1 MKRFLAVL
9 LVAVMLMSIL
19 PATSMAASYATVVGG
34 WLRLRSA
41 PNFNATTITS
51 YYTGTQVQIISS
63 SGGWYK
69 VQTPDG
75 RIGYMYGDYLR
86 VGGSIPSEG
95 TAYVTSYNGYGV
107 RLRTGPGT
115 GYRIIRTYA
124 VGTPVTV
131 LERGTYWS
139 RISIGGT
146 VGYMMS
152 QFLHF
157 GSDYPDDGNVLCYA
171 TIWSSNGYGV
181 RLRTGPSKSY
191 SKIGVYSVG
200 TKVAVLQKGA
210 VWDRIRVGS
219 RVGWMMNEFLI
230 YHENNEVTS
239 VTLNNYM
246 PVVGSVLSMQAV
258 APSTAT
264 VSYEW
269 LVGGVLKSTN
279 TTYTVDANDV
289 GKTIQLRVTGT
300 GSYKGTVT
308 SAATNA
314 VVSNTVLTGV
324 TLNTIAPVVGDV
336 MTATLNPA
344 GASVIYAWKVGGYQV
359 SNAATYTVTANDVG
373 KQIELIVTG
382 TGVYSGTKSSGLTAA
397 VSASRAIADVVI
409 RNDSN
414 PTVGA
419 APSVGDKLTAVP
431 SPAQATVTYQWNR
444 DGAAISGA
452 TAASYTVAAEDQ
464 GHKLSVT
471 VTGTGSYTGTDTSS
485 EMATVVV
492 KAPVLGL
499 IVPTF
504 AEVVAGYEQPA
515 AAALTITNTGSA
527 GATITGVA
535 SSDPDRF
542 IISTNGSSQIAAGA
556 TDTSWT
562 IQPAAG
568 LAAGTYGATVTVTYD
583 GGKTVSSTVSFVVKE
598 SAPAP
603 VSELVIGNLVFDPM
617 QEGYQPVPEKAFT
630 VTNTGAADVN
640 VTSATLS
647 GKNPT
652 SFTLGGGATTI
663 KAGATDSTT
672 YTVIPVLRQQAGTYS
687 ATLVLTYDNG
697 KTAQAD
703 VTFTVSA
710 TAGTP
715 SLTVGNVDFGSV
727 AEGSTPGAAAIS
739 IENTGD
745 VTATIT
751 DVSVDSQNFTVNT
764 TGSTNIAADA
774 TDTTWTVQPVAGLPA
789 GTYTGQITVT
799 YNGAAP
805 ATAQVTLT
813 VSGGS
818 APAEATLSVDGAT
831 VTQTVG
837 ELENI
842 PITIRNTS
850 AFDAAIR
857 QVAINDTNNYFTVN
871 GDGSS
876 KIPANQSDAS
886 SWYVT
891 PKANLV
897 EGTYSTKVTVTYN
910 SGAGTSDHTAEATI
924 TLNVSGSAPAPQA
937 LSVTLSFEEG
947 SENMTVGQRI
957 KLTANATGGDGSYQ
971 YSWDGGGT
979 YVDASTWSYE
989 LVDGDAAKSPL
1000 SLWVIV
1006 QDGSGAT
1013 ATSNSIT
1020 ISVTNPS
1027 ASTLDLLPSDNNMDT
1042 LQEEPAVSQTQTYTE
1057 PVQETYTE
1065 PVQETY
1071 TEPAPEPAAEPESQ
1085 APAAVVLTIQSKSS
1099 VTKGKTLQLTALMND
1114 QAIVYDSN
1122 NDEAYPILWTLSG
1135 AKSKGTSI
1143 SASGLLTVAADETAT
1158 SLTVTAT
1165 LKSDQNNFS
1174 TVNLKV
1180 KEAQTT
1186 ETANTTTETVVNDD
1200 GTNDAGMELL
1210 DTLLNP

>member
-9 LVAVMLMSIL
+9 LVAVMLLSVL
-19 PATSMAASYATVVGG
+19 PAASMAASYATVVGG

-41 PNFNATTITS
+41 PNFSASTITS
-51 YYTGTQVQIISS
+51 YYTGTQVQILGS

-75 RIGYMYGDYLR
+75 RTGYMYGDYLR
-86 VGGSIPSEG
+86 LGGSIPSEG

-131 LERGTYWS
+131 LERGTHWS

-258 APSTAT
+258 APNGAT

-269 LVGGVLKSTN
+269 LVGGVLKSTSS
-279 TTYTVDANDV
+279 TYTVDSNDV

-324 TLNTIAPVVGDV
+324 TLNTTAPVVGDV
-336 MTATLNPA
+336 MTATINPA
-344 GASVIYAWKVGGYQV
+344 GANVIYAWKVGGYQV

-382 TGVYSGTKSSGLTAA
+382 TGVYSGTQSSGLTAA
-397 VSASRAIADVVI
+397 VTASRAVVDVVI

-414 PTVGA
+414 TIVGA

-431 SPAQATVTYQWNR
+431 SPAQATVTYQWYR

-452 TAASYTVAAEDQ
+452 TSASYTVATEDE
-464 GHKLSVT
+464 GHKLSVA
-471 VTGTGSYTGTDTSS
+471 VAGTGSYTGTDTSS
-485 EMATVVV
+485 QTAAVVV

-504 AEVVAGYEQPA
+504 DEVVAGYQQPA
-515 AAALTITNTGSA
+515 AKAMIIANTGSSTA
-527 GATITGVA
+527 NIA
-535 SSDPDRF
+535 SVTSSTPDLF
-542 IISTNGSSQIAAGA
+542 IVNTNGSSQIAAGA

-562 IQPAAG
+562 IQPAAN
-568 LAAGTYGATVTVTYD
+568 LAAGIYGATVTVTYD

-603 VSELVIGNLVFDPM
+603 VSELVIGNVAFDAV
-617 QEGYQPVPEKAFT
+617 QEDYQQAPQKSFT
-630 VTNTGAADVN
+630 VTNTGSVDVS

-652 SFTLGGGATTI
+652 SFTLGGSAATI
-663 KAGATDSTT
+663 KAGATDSST
-672 YTVIPVLRQQAGTYS
+672 YTVIPVLGLSEGIYS

-715 SLTVGNVDFGSV
+715 SLTVGGVDFGSV

-739 IENTGD
+739 IENTGN

-751 DVSVDSQNFTVNT
+751 DVSVDSQYFTVNT
-764 TGSTNIAADA
+764 TGSTNIAASA
-774 TDTTWTVQPVAGLPA
+774 TDTTWTVQPVSGLSA
-789 GTYTGQITVT
+789 GTYTGLITVT
-799 YNGAAP
+799 YNDAAT

-831 VTQTVG
+831 ETQTVG
-837 ELENI
+837 ELEKI
-842 PITIRNTS
+842 PITIQNTT
-850 AFDAAIR
+850 AFDAVIK
-857 QVAINDTNNYFTVN
+857 QVAISDTTNFAIN
-871 GDGSS
+871 GDGFSQ
-876 KIPANQSDAS
+876 IPANGSDTS

-891 PKANLV
+891 PRSDLAK
-897 EGTYSTKVTVTYN
+897 GDYSTTVTVTYN
-910 SGAGTSDHTAEATI
+910 SGDGTSDRTAVATI
-924 TLNVSGSAPAPQA
+924 TLKVSDSAPAPAPQD
-937 LSVTLSFEEG
+937 LSVTLSIEEG
-947 SENMTVGQRI
+947 SENMTFDQTITLV
-957 KLTANATGGDGSYQ
+957 AYATGGDGNYW
-971 YSWDGGGT
+971 YDWNNGNG
-979 YVDASTWSYE
+979 YVSDSTLSFRLSDFDVEVARPSE
-989 LVDGDAAKSPL
+989 LSF
-1000 SLWVIV
+1000 SVIV
-1006 QDGSGAT
+1006 KDSSGHI
-1013 ATSNSIT
+1013 ATSNT
-1020 ISVTNPS
+1020 IHVTVSNS
-1027 ASTLDLLPSDNNMDT
+1027 AASAADLQLIDNATDMAQSD
-1042 LQEEPAVSQTQTYTE
+1042 AVVAEQS
-1057 PVQETYTE
+1057 
-1065 PVQETY
+1065 Y
-1071 TEPAPEPAAEPESQ
+1071 TEPAQE
-1085 APAAVVLTIQSKSS
+1085 APVATVLTIQTAKSS

-1114 QAIVYDSN
+1114 QAVVYEQD
-1122 NDEAYPILWTLSG
+1122 DTYPIQWTVSG
-1135 AKSKGTSI
+1135 ATSKGTTI
-1143 SASGLLTVAADETAT
+1143 STSGILTVAADETA
-1158 SLTVTAT
+1158 SSITVTAA
-1165 LKSDQNNFS
+1165 LKSDLNNTCF
-1174 TVNLKV
+1174 VNLQI
-1180 KEAQTT
+1180 KEAESAQTID
-1186 ETANTTTETVVNDD
+1186 AAVETVINDD

-1210 DTLLNP
+1210 DSVLNP

>member
-431 SPAQATVTYQWNR
+431 SPAQATVTYQWKR

-485 EMATVVV
+485 QTATVVV
-492 KAPVLGL
+492 KAPLLG
-499 IVPTF
+499 IVVPTF
-504 AEVVAGYEQPA
+504 DEVVVGYEQPA
-515 AAALTITNTGSA
+515 AAALSITNTGSA
-527 GATITGVA
+527 GATITGVT
-535 SSDPDRF
+535 SSDPARF
-542 IISTNGSSQIAAGA
+542 IVNTNGSSQIAAGA

-603 VSELVIGNLVFDPM
+603 ASELVIGNLVFDAV
-617 QEGYQPVPEKAFT
+617 QEDYQAVPEKAFT

-672 YTVIPVLRQQAGTYS
+672 YTVIPVLGQQAGTYS

-715 SLTVGNVDFGSV
+715 SLTVGKVDFGSV
-727 AEGSTPGAAAIS
+727 SEGSMPGAAAIS

-751 DVSVDSQNFTVNT
+751 DVSVDSKNFTVNT

-774 TDTTWTVQPVAGLPA
+774 TDTTWTVQPVSGLSA
-789 GTYTGQITVT
+789 GTYTGQIIVT

-813 VSGGS
+813 VSEGS

-837 ELENI
+837 DLKNI
-842 PITIRNTS
+842 PITIQNTS

-857 QVAINDTNNYFTVN
+857 QVAINDTNNNFTVN
-871 GDGSS
+871 GNGSS
-876 KIPANQSDAS
+876 KISAHQSDAS
-886 SWYVT
+886 WYLT
-891 PKANLV
+891 PNPGLA
-897 EGTYSTKVTVTYN
+897 EGPYSTKVTVTYN
-910 SGAGTSDHTAEATI
+910 SGEGTSDHTAEATI
-924 TLNVSGSAPAPQA
+924 TLNVSGSTPVVPDPQA
-937 LSVTLSFEEG
+937 LSVTLSG
-947 SENMTVGQRI
+947 GAPSMRVGETI
-957 KLTANATGGDGSYQ
+957 SLTANATGGDGNYQ

-979 YVDASTWSYE
+979 YSDASTWSYE
-989 LVDGDAAKSPL
+989 LVADDEAKSPL
-1000 SLWVIV
+1000 GLWVIV
-1006 QDGSGAT
+1006 KDGSGAT

-1065 PVQETY
+1065 PAQE
-1071 TEPAPEPAAEPESQ
+1071 PVAEPEPQ
-1085 APAAVVLTIQSKSS
+1085 APAAAVLTIQSKSS

-1143 SASGLLTVAADETAT
+1143 SASGLLTVAVDETAT
-1158 SLTVTAT
+1158 SLTLTAT
-1165 LKSDQNNFS
+1165 LKSDANNFS

>member
-9 LVAVMLMSIL
+9 LVAVMLLSVL

-41 PNFNATTITS
+41 PNFSASTITS
-51 YYTGTQVQIISS
+51 YYTGTQVQILSS

-75 RIGYMYGDYLR
+75 RTGYMYGDYLR

-258 APSTAT
+258 SPSTAT

-314 VVSNTVLTGV
+314 VISNTVLTGV

-382 TGVYSGTKSSGLTAA
+382 TGVYSGTQSSGLTAA
-397 VSASRAIADVVI
+397 VSASRAVADVTI

-414 PTVGA
+414 PTAGA

-452 TAASYTVAAEDQ
+452 TAVSYTVAAEDA
-464 GHKLSVT
+464 GCKLSVT

-485 EMATVVV
+485 ETATVVV
-492 KAPVLGL
+492 KAPELGL
-499 IVPTF
+499 TTPVF
-504 AEVVAGYEQPA
+504 AAVEVGYERPDAQP
-515 AAALTITNTGSA
+515 LTIANSGTA
-527 GATITGVA
+527 AATITSVA
-535 SSDPDRF
+535 CDNNNSF
-542 IISTNGSSQIAAGA
+542 TITEGNKQIAAST

-562 IQPAAG
+562 IRPAAG
-568 LAAGTYGATVTVTYD
+568 LGADTYNATVTVTYD
-583 GGKTVSSTVSFVVKE
+583 GGKTDTASVSFTVN
-598 SAPAP
+598 APAP
-603 VSELVIGNLVFDPM
+603 TPGTELKIDNVTFDAVK
-617 QEGYQPVPEKAFT
+617 EGYVEVAAKDLT
-630 VTNTGAADVN
+630 VTNNSDAEVQ
-640 VTSATLS
+640 VKSAMLTLD
-647 GKNPT
+647 GNPEAF
-652 SFTLGGGATTI
+652 SLGGITTAIGAHKTY
-663 KAGATDSTT
+663 T
-672 YTVIPVLRQQAGTYS
+672 YTVKPDLDLSAGTYT
-687 ATLVLTYDNG
+687 ATFQVTYDDG
-697 KTAQAD
+697 KTATAT
-703 VTFTVSA
+703 VTFTVEAADQTGQSEGSN
-710 TAGTP
+710 TDSTP
-715 SLTVGNVDFGSV
+715 SDVVDGTGTANDTTSQTDTTQQTD
-727 AEGSTPGAAAIS
+727 ADTTQQTGADTTQQTGADTTQTGADATQQTGADTTQQTGADATQQTGADATQQTGADTTQQTGADTTQQTGAD
-739 IENTGD
+739 TGD
-745 VTATIT
+745 V
-751 DVSVDSQNFTVNT
+751 
-764 TGSTNIAADA
+764 
-774 TDTTWTVQPVAGLPA
+774 
-789 GTYTGQITVT
+789 
-799 YNGAAP
+799 
-805 ATAQVTLT
+805 
-813 VSGGS
+813 
-818 APAEATLSVDGAT
+818 VDGAS
-831 VTQTVG
+831 
-837 ELENI
+837 
-842 PITIRNTS
+842 TS
-850 AFDAAIR
+850 
-857 QVAINDTNNYFTVN
+857 N
-871 GDGSS
+871 
-876 KIPANQSDAS
+876 DAS
-886 SWYVT
+886 SQMD
-891 PKANLV
+891 LSQQ
-897 EGTYSTKVTVTYN
+897 TYS
-910 SGAGTSDHTAEATI
+910 E
-924 TLNVSGSAPAPQA
+924 
-937 LSVTLSFEEG
+937 
-947 SENMTVGQRI
+947 
-957 KLTANATGGDGSYQ
+957 
-971 YSWDGGGT
+971 
-979 YVDASTWSYE
+979 STQQS
-989 LVDGDAAKSPL
+989 
-1000 SLWVIV
+1000 
-1006 QDGSGAT
+1006 
-1013 ATSNSIT
+1013 
-1020 ISVTNPS
+1020 
-1027 ASTLDLLPSDNNMDT
+1027 
-1042 LQEEPAVSQTQTYTE
+1042 
-1057 PVQETYTE
+1057 
-1065 PVQETY
+1065 
-1071 TEPAPEPAAEPESQ
+1071 AAEPEPQ
-1085 APAAVVLTIQSKSS
+1085 APAQVVLAIQQTKSS

-1114 QAIVYDSN
+1114 QAIAYDSN

-1135 AKSKGTSI
+1135 AQSKGTSI

-1158 SLTVTAT
+1158 TLTVTAT
-1165 LKSDQNNFS
+1165 LKSDPANTCPVTLQ
-1174 TVNLKV
+1174 V
-1180 KEAQTT
+1180 KEAKTT
-1186 ETANTTTETVVNDD
+1186 ETTETTDTADTTVDTVINED
-1200 GTNDAGMELL
+1200 GTNDIGMASFDALF
-1210 DTLLNP
+1210 NP

>member
-9 LVAVMLMSIL
+9 LVAVMLLSVL

-41 PNFNATTITS
+41 PNFSASTITS
-51 YYTGTQVQIISS
+51 YYTGTQVQILGS

-75 RIGYMYGDYLR
+75 RTGYMYGDYLR
-86 VGGSIPSEG
+86 LGGSIPSEG

-157 GSDYPDDGNVLCYA
+157 GSDYPDDSNVLCYA

-246 PVVGSVLSMQAV
+246 PVVGSVLTMQAV
-258 APSTAT
+258 APNGAT

-279 TTYTVDANDV
+279 STYTVDSNDV

-324 TLNTIAPVVGDV
+324 TLNTTAPVVGDV
-336 MTATLNPA
+336 MSATITPA
-344 GASVIYAWKVGGYQV
+344 GANVIYAWKVGGYQV

-382 TGVYSGTKSSGLTAA
+382 TGVYSGTQSSGLTAA
-397 VSASRAIADVVI
+397 VSASRAVADVTI

-419 APSVGDKLTAVP
+419 APSVGDTLTAVP

-452 TAASYTVAAEDQ
+452 TAVNYTVAAEDE

-471 VTGTGSYTGTDTSS
+471 VTGTGSYTGTDTST
-485 EMATVVV
+485 ETAAVVA
-492 KAPVLGL
+492 KAPILGL

-504 AEVVAGYEQPA
+504 DEVVAGYQQPA
-515 AAALTITNTGSA
+515 AKAMIIANTGSSTA
-527 GATITGVA
+527 NIA
-535 SSDPDRF
+535 SVTSSTPDLF
-542 IISTNGSSQIAAGA
+542 IVNTNGSSQIAAGA

-583 GGKTVSSTVSFVVKE
+583 GGKTVLSTVSFVVKDA
-598 SAPAP
+598 APAP
-603 VSELVIGNLVFDPM
+603 VSELVIGNVAFDSL
-617 QEGYQPVPEKAFT
+617 QEGYSAPAEKSFT
-630 VTNTGAADVN
+630 VTNTGNAN
-640 VTSATLS
+640 VTVNSAALV
-647 GKNPT
+647 GKDPT
-652 SFTLGGGATTI
+652 AFILGGTVTTI
-663 KAGATDSTT
+663 EAGKDAAYSVLPATGLTEGT
-672 YTVIPVLRQQAGTYS
+672 YT
-687 ATLVLTYDNG
+687 ATLVVTYDGG

-703 VTFTVSA
+703 VSFTVTKNAA
-710 TAGTP
+710 TQPT
-715 SLTVGNVDFGSV
+715 LTISPVDFDSVVKGS
-727 AEGSTPGAAAIS
+727 AIEAKT
-739 IENTGD
+739 IAIQNTSD
-745 VTATIT
+745 APATIT
-751 DVSVDSQNFTVNT
+751 SVVTDRSDLFSINSNGASQVDAH
-764 TGSTNIAADA
+764 GSNN
-774 TDTTWTVQPVAGLPA
+774 TWTIQPVTGLGA
-789 GTYTGQITVT
+789 GTYTANLTVN
-799 YNGAAP
+799 YNGVSP
-805 ATAQVTLT
+805 ATAAVNLTITESGTPAAAMLT
-813 VSGGS
+813 VDKVEVEQKADSLT
-818 APAEATLSVDGAT
+818 PVVL
-831 VTQTVG
+831 
-837 ELENI
+837 
-842 PITIRNTS
+842 TIKNTG
-850 AFDAAIR
+850 DADAI
-857 QVAINDTNNYFTVN
+857 IE
-871 GDGSS
+871 S
-876 KIPANQSDAS
+876 
-886 SWYVT
+886 
-891 PKANLV
+891 
-897 EGTYSTKVTVTYN
+897 VTVTDQINFRTNYDGSTRIFVGGTDTSWQVYLLAAPQDGDYSTYVNVAYN
-910 SGAGTSDHTAEATI
+910 SGAGTESKTAQAVVTYKVTGAISTDLSEQPDAGTTGSD
-924 TLNVSGSAPAPQA
+924 V
-937 LSVTLSFEEG
+937 
-947 SENMTVGQRI
+947 
-957 KLTANATGGDGSYQ
+957 
-971 YSWDGGGT
+971 
-979 YVDASTWSYE
+979 
-989 LVDGDAAKSPL
+989 VDGTSSPAGND
-1000 SLWVIV
+1000 VV
-1006 QDGSGAT
+1006 AQ
-1013 ATSNSIT
+1013 
-1020 ISVTNPS
+1020 P
-1027 ASTLDLLPSDNNMDT
+1027 DLETVN
-1042 LQEEPAVSQTQTYTE
+1042 QETPVE
-1057 PVQETYTE
+1057 PVQETYVEPVQETPVEPVQEAPVE

-1071 TEPAPEPAAEPESQ
+1071 VEPVQETYVEPVQEAPVEPVQNAVAEPEPQ
-1085 APAAVVLTIQSKSS
+1085 APAATVLTIQTAKNS
-1099 VTKGKTLQLTALMND
+1099 VVKGKTLQLDALINE
-1114 QAIVYDSN
+1114 QATVYDKE
-1122 NDEAYPILWTLSG
+1122 NDASYPVLWTVTG
-1135 AKSKGTSI
+1135 AKAKGTTI

>member
-9 LVAVMLMSIL
+9 LVAVMLLSVL
-19 PATSMAASYATVVGG
+19 PAASMAASYATVVGG

-41 PNFNATTITS
+41 PNFSASTITS
-51 YYTGTQVQIISS
+51 YYTGTQVQILGS

-75 RIGYMYGDYLR
+75 RTGYMYGDYLR
-86 VGGSIPSEG
+86 LGGSIPSEG

-139 RISIGGT
+139 HISIGGT

-157 GSDYPDDGNVLCYA
+157 GSDYPDDSNVLCYA

-258 APSTAT
+258 APNGAT

-279 TTYTVDANDV
+279 STYTVDSNDV

-324 TLNTIAPVVGDV
+324 TLNTTAPVVGDV
-336 MTATLNPA
+336 MSATITPA
-344 GASVIYAWKVGGYQV
+344 GANVIYAWKVGGYQV

-382 TGVYSGTKSSGLTAA
+382 TGVYSGTQSSGLTAA
-397 VSASRAIADVVI
+397 VSASRAVADVTI

-419 APSVGDKLTAVP
+419 APSVGDTLTAVP

-452 TAASYTVAAEDQ
+452 TAVNYTVAAEDE

-485 EMATVVV
+485 ETAVVVV
-492 KAPVLGL
+492 KAPELRLTTPV
-499 IVPTF
+499 F
-504 AEVVAGYEQPA
+504 AAVEVGYERPDAQP
-515 AAALTITNTGSA
+515 LTIANSGTA
-527 GATITGVA
+527 AATITSVA
-535 SSDPDRF
+535 CDDNNNF
-542 IISTNGSSQIAAGA
+542 TITEGNKQIAAST

-568 LAAGTYGATVTVTYD
+568 LGADTYNATVTVTYD
-583 GGKTVSSTVSFVVKE
+583 GGKTATASVSFTVT
-598 SAPAP
+598 APAP
-603 VSELVIGNLVFDPM
+603 APGTELEINDVTFDSV
-617 QEGYQPVPEKAFT
+617 QEGYDEVTRKELT
-630 VTNTGAADVN
+630 VTNNSDAEVQVKSAMLTLDGNPEAFYLDGITTAIGA
-640 VTSATLS
+640 S
-647 GKNPT
+647 GGT
-652 SFTLGGGATTI
+652 F
-663 KAGATDSTT
+663 T
-672 YTVIPVLRQQAGTYS
+672 YTVNPVLGLKAGTYT
-687 ATLVLTYDNG
+687 AIFQVTYGDG
-697 KTAQAD
+697 KTATAT
-703 VTFTVSA
+703 VTFTVEAADQTGQS
-710 TAGTP
+710 
-715 SLTVGNVDFGSV
+715 
-727 AEGSTPGAAAIS
+727 EGSNTS
-739 IENTGD
+739 STTGD
-745 VTATIT
+745 VVDGTGTANDTTSQT
-751 DVSVDSQNFTVNT
+751 DPAQQTGADT
-764 TGSTNIAADA
+764 TQQTGADTTQQTGADTTQQTGADTTQQTSADTTQQTGADA
-774 TDTTWTVQPVAGLPA
+774 GDV
-789 GTYTGQITVT
+789 
-799 YNGAAP
+799 
-805 ATAQVTLT
+805 
-813 VSGGS
+813 
-818 APAEATLSVDGAT
+818 VDGAS
-831 VTQTVG
+831 
-837 ELENI
+837 
-842 PITIRNTS
+842 TS
-850 AFDAAIR
+850 
-857 QVAINDTNNYFTVN
+857 N
-871 GDGSS
+871 
-876 KIPANQSDAS
+876 DAS
-886 SWYVT
+886 SQMD
-891 PKANLV
+891 LSQQ
-897 EGTYSTKVTVTYN
+897 TYS
-910 SGAGTSDHTAEATI
+910 E
-924 TLNVSGSAPAPQA
+924 
-937 LSVTLSFEEG
+937 
-947 SENMTVGQRI
+947 
-957 KLTANATGGDGSYQ
+957 
-971 YSWDGGGT
+971 
-979 YVDASTWSYE
+979 STQQS
-989 LVDGDAAKSPL
+989 
-1000 SLWVIV
+1000 
-1006 QDGSGAT
+1006 
-1013 ATSNSIT
+1013 
-1020 ISVTNPS
+1020 
-1027 ASTLDLLPSDNNMDT
+1027 
-1042 LQEEPAVSQTQTYTE
+1042 
-1057 PVQETYTE
+1057 
-1065 PVQETY
+1065 
-1071 TEPAPEPAAEPESQ
+1071 AAEPEPQ
-1085 APAAVVLTIQSKSS
+1085 APAQVVLAIQQTKSS

-1114 QAIVYDSN
+1114 QAIAYDSN

-1143 SASGLLTVAADETAT
+1143 SAGGLLTVAADETAT
-1158 SLTVTAT
+1158 TLTVTAT
-1165 LKSDQNNFS
+1165 LKSDPANTCPVTLQ
-1174 TVNLKV
+1174 V
-1180 KEAQTT
+1180 KEAKTT
-1186 ETANTTTETVVNDD
+1186 ETTETTDTADTTVDTVINED
-1200 GTNDAGMELL
+1200 GTNDIGMASFDALF
-1210 DTLLNP
+1210 NP

>member
-9 LVAVMLMSIL
+9 LVAVMLLSVL

-41 PNFNATTITS
+41 PNFSASTITS
-51 YYTGTQVQIISS
+51 YYTGTQVQILSS

-75 RIGYMYGDYLR
+75 RTGYMYGDYLR

-230 YHENNEVTS
+230 YHENNEVSS

-258 APSTAT
+258 SPSTAT

-308 SAATNA
+308 SAATDA
-314 VVSNTVLTGV
+314 VLSNTVLTGV

-382 TGVYSGTKSSGLTAA
+382 TGVYSGTQSSGLTAA
-397 VSASRAIADVVI
+397 VSASRAVADVVI

-419 APSVGDKLTAVP
+419 APSVGDTLTAVP

-452 TAASYTVAAEDQ
+452 TAASYTVAAEDE

-485 EMATVVV
+485 ETAVVVV
-492 KAPVLGL
+492 KAPKLSIDG
-499 IVPTF
+499 ITF
-504 AEVVAGYEQPA
+504 AEVVEGYEQPVA
-515 AAALTITNTGSA
+515 QALTIKNEGN
-527 GATITGVA
+527 ATANITVA
-535 SSDPDRF
+535 SSDNDHF
-542 IISTNGSSQIAAGA
+542 TLTQGNTQIAAGA
-556 TDTSWT
+556 TDTTWT
-562 IQPAAG
+562 IQPKAG
-568 LAAGTYGATVTVTYD
+568 LAARDYLAKITVSYD
-583 GGKTVSSTVSFVVKE
+583 GGRSTVGDVTFIVKE
-598 SAPAP
+598 STPTP
-603 VSELVIGNLVFDPM
+603 GSELKIDGVTFDTV
-617 QEGYQPVPEKAFT
+617 QEGYDPVDPQNLT
-630 VTNTGAADVN
+630 VTNTSDAEVN
-640 VTSATLS
+640 ITSAVLTLDSDS
-647 GKNPT
+647 GDFYLDGIT
-652 SFTLGGGATTI
+652 ASIDAH
-663 KAGATDSTT
+663 
-672 YTVIPVLRQQAGTYS
+672 GTYNY
-687 ATLVLTYDNG
+687 TIN
-697 KTAQAD
+697 
-703 VTFTVSA
+703 
-710 TAGTP
+710 P
-715 SLTVGNVDFGSV
+715 I
-727 AEGSTPGAAAIS
+727 EGL
-739 IENTGD
+739 D
-745 VTATIT
+745 
-751 DVSVDSQNFTVNT
+751 
-764 TGSTNIAADA
+764 
-774 TDTTWTVQPVAGLPA
+774 A
-789 GTYTGQITVT
+789 GTYTAVFQVTYGDNKIATANVSFTVT
-799 YNGAAP
+799 SADQ
-805 ATAQVTLT
+805 TSQ
-813 VSGGS
+813 SEGS
-818 APAEATLSVDGAT
+818 
-831 VTQTVG
+831 
-837 ELENI
+837 
-842 PITIRNTS
+842 NTS
-850 AFDAAIR
+850 STTGDVIDGTSTA
-857 QVAINDTNNYFTVN
+857 NDTTSQT
-871 GDGSS
+871 D
-876 KIPANQSDAS
+876 PAQQTGADTTQQTGADDTTQQTGADTTQQTGADDTTQQTGADTTQQTGADTTQQTGADDTTQQTGADTTQQTGADTTQQTSADTTQQTDADTTQQIS
-886 SWYVT
+886 ADT
-891 PKANLV
+891 TQQ
-897 EGTYSTKVTVTYN
+897 TYS
-910 SGAGTSDHTAEATI
+910 
-924 TLNVSGSAPAPQA
+924 
-937 LSVTLSFEEG
+937 
-947 SENMTVGQRI
+947 
-957 KLTANATGGDGSYQ
+957 
-971 YSWDGGGT
+971 
-979 YVDASTWSYE
+979 
-989 LVDGDAAKSPL
+989 
-1000 SLWVIV
+1000 
-1006 QDGSGAT
+1006 
-1013 ATSNSIT
+1013 
-1020 ISVTNPS
+1020 
-1027 ASTLDLLPSDNNMDT
+1027 
-1042 LQEEPAVSQTQTYTE
+1042 EPEQQ
-1057 PVQETYTE
+1057 
-1065 PVQETY
+1065 
-1071 TEPAPEPAAEPESQ
+1071 PAAEPESQ
-1085 APAAVVLTIQSKSS
+1085 APAATELTIQPATGS
-1099 VTKGKTLQLTALMND
+1099 VTKGKTLQLTALINNE
-1114 QAIVYDSN
+1114 AIVYNSE

-1135 AKSKGTSI
+1135 ASKKTSI
-1143 SASGLLTVAADETAT
+1143 SASGLLTVDADETAT

-1165 LKSDQNNFS
+1165 LKSDANHFS
-1174 TVNLKV
+1174 TVNLQV

-1186 ETANTTTETVVNDD
+1186 ETTDTADTAVDTIINED
-1200 GTNDAGMELL
+1200 GTNDIMMESLEMIF
-1210 DTLLNP
+1210 NQ

>member
-9 LVAVMLMSIL
+9 LVAVMLLSVL

-41 PNFNATTITS
+41 PNFSASTITS
-51 YYTGTQVQIISS
+51 YYTGTQVQILSS

-75 RIGYMYGDYLR
+75 RTGYMYGDYLR

-258 APSTAT
+258 SPSTAT

-314 VVSNTVLTGV
+314 VISNTVLTGV

-382 TGVYSGTKSSGLTAA
+382 TGVYSGTQSSGLTAA
-397 VSASRAIADVVI
+397 VSASRAVADVTI

-414 PTVGA
+414 PTAGA

-452 TAASYTVAAEDQ
+452 TAVSYTVAAEDA
-464 GHKLSVT
+464 GCKLSVT

-485 EMATVVV
+485 ETAVVVV
-492 KAPVLGL
+492 KAPDLGL
-499 IVPTF
+499 TPPTF
-504 AEVVAGYEQPA
+504 NAVEVGYERPA
-515 AAALTITNTGSA
+515 AQPLTIANSGTA
-527 GATITGVA
+527 AATITSVA
-535 SSDPDRF
+535 CDNNNSF
-542 IISTNGSSQIAAGA
+542 TITEGNKQIAAST

-568 LAAGTYGATVTVTYD
+568 LGAATYNATVTVTYD
-583 GGKTVSSTVSFVVKE
+583 GGKTATASVSFTVN
-598 SAPAP
+598 APAP
-603 VSELVIGNLVFDPM
+603 VPGTELKIDDVTFETVK
-617 QEGYQPVPEKAFT
+617 EGYSDVAPKELT
-630 VTNTGAADVN
+630 VTNNSDAEVQ
-640 VTSATLS
+640 VKSAML
-647 GKNPT
+647 
-652 SFTLGGGATTI
+652 TLGGNPEDFYLDGITTAIGAHR
-663 KAGATDSTT
+663 AYA
-672 YTVIPVLRQQAGTYS
+672 YTVKPIDDLKAGTYT
-687 ATLVLTYDNG
+687 ATFQVTYDDG
-697 KTAQAD
+697 KTATAT
-703 VTFTVSA
+703 VTFTVEAADQTGQS
-710 TAGTP
+710 
-715 SLTVGNVDFGSV
+715 
-727 AEGSTPGAAAIS
+727 EGSNTS
-739 IENTGD
+739 STTGD
-745 VTATIT
+745 VVDGTGTANDTTSQT
-751 DVSVDSQNFTVNT
+751 DT
-764 TGSTNIAADA
+764 TQQTDADTTQQTGADTTQQTGADTTQTGADA
-774 TDTTWTVQPVAGLPA
+774 TQQTGADTTQQ
-789 GTYTGQITVT
+789 TGADTTQQT
-799 YNGAAP
+799 GADNTQQTGAD
-805 ATAQVTLT
+805 ATQQTGADTTQQT
-813 VSGGS
+813 G
-818 APAEATLSVDGAT
+818 ADATQQTGADMGDVVDGAS
-831 VTQTVG
+831 
-837 ELENI
+837 
-842 PITIRNTS
+842 TS
-850 AFDAAIR
+850 
-857 QVAINDTNNYFTVN
+857 N
-871 GDGSS
+871 
-876 KIPANQSDAS
+876 DAS
-886 SWYVT
+886 SQMD
-891 PKANLV
+891 LSQQ
-897 EGTYSTKVTVTYN
+897 TYS
-910 SGAGTSDHTAEATI
+910 E
-924 TLNVSGSAPAPQA
+924 
-937 LSVTLSFEEG
+937 
-947 SENMTVGQRI
+947 
-957 KLTANATGGDGSYQ
+957 
-971 YSWDGGGT
+971 
-979 YVDASTWSYE
+979 STQQS
-989 LVDGDAAKSPL
+989 
-1000 SLWVIV
+1000 
-1006 QDGSGAT
+1006 
-1013 ATSNSIT
+1013 
-1020 ISVTNPS
+1020 
-1027 ASTLDLLPSDNNMDT
+1027 
-1042 LQEEPAVSQTQTYTE
+1042 
-1057 PVQETYTE
+1057 
-1065 PVQETY
+1065 
-1071 TEPAPEPAAEPESQ
+1071 AAEPEPQ
-1085 APAAVVLTIQSKSS
+1085 APAQVVLAIQQTKSS

-1135 AKSKGTSI
+1135 ANSKKTSI
-1143 SASGLLTVAADETAT
+1143 SASGLLTVDADETAT

-1165 LKSDQNNFS
+1165 LKSDANHFS
-1174 TVNLKV
+1174 TVNLQV

-1186 ETANTTTETVVNDD
+1186 ETTDTADTAVDTIINED
-1200 GTNDAGMELL
+1200 GTNDIMMESLEMIF
-1210 DTLLNP
+1210 NQ

>member
-9 LVAVMLMSIL
+9 LVAVMLLSVL

-41 PNFNATTITS
+41 PNFSASTITS
-51 YYTGTQVQIISS
+51 YYTGTQVEILGS

-75 RIGYMYGDYLR
+75 RTGYMYGNYLR
-86 VGGSIPSEG
+86 MGGSVPSEG

-157 GSDYPDDGNVLCYA
+157 GSDYPDDSNVLCYA

-246 PVVGSVLSMQAV
+246 PVVGSVLTMQAV
-258 APSTAT
+258 SPNTAT

-269 LVGGVLKSTN
+269 LVGGVVKSTN

-336 MTATLNPA
+336 MTATINPA
-344 GASVIYAWKVGGYQV
+344 GANVIYAWKVGGYQV

-382 TGVYSGTKSSGLTAA
+382 TGVYSGTQSSGLTAA
-397 VSASRAIADVVI
+397 VTASRAVVDVVI

-414 PTVGA
+414 TTVGA

-431 SPAQATVTYQWNR
+431 SPAQATVTYQWYR

-452 TAASYTVAAEDQ
+452 TSASYTVATEDE
-464 GHKLSVT
+464 GHKLSVA
-471 VTGTGSYTGTDTSS
+471 VAGTGSYTGASTSS
-485 EMATVVV
+485 QTAAVVV

-504 AEVVAGYEQPA
+504 DEVVAGYEQPA
-515 AAALTITNTGSA
+515 AKALTIANTGSA
-527 GATITGVA
+527 AATIASVS
-535 SSDPDRF
+535 SSDPTRF
-542 IISTNGSSQIAAGA
+542 IINATGSTQIAAGA

-562 IQPAAG
+562 IQPAAN

-603 VSELVIGNLVFDPM
+603 VSELVIGNVAFDPL
-617 QEGYQPVPEKAFT
+617 QEGYSVPAAKNFTASNTGSADKGSAPVVQPISITNDGGSTAT
-630 VTNTGAADVN
+630 VTRVY
-640 VTSATLS
+640 LS
-647 GKNPT
+647 GTN
-652 SFTLGGGATTI
+652 A
-663 KAGATDSTT
+663 DS
-672 YTVIPVLRQQAGTYS
+672 
-687 ATLVLTYDNG
+687 
-697 KTAQAD
+697 
-703 VTFTVSA
+703 
-710 TAGTP
+710 
-715 SLTVGNVDFGSV
+715 
-727 AEGSTPGAAAIS
+727 
-739 IENTGD
+739 
-745 VTATIT
+745 
-751 DVSVDSQNFTVNT
+751 FTVNDN
-764 TGSTNIAADA
+764 GSTQIAVGGPDKS
-774 TDTTWTVQPVAGLPA
+774 WTVQPKADLAP
-789 GTYTGQITVT
+789 GTYTAQINVEYNNTASPAVATVALTVT
-799 YNGAAP
+799 ESGTPSSAVLTMNSISVPQPADSLAPVELIIKNESDVEAVIESVKVSDETNFTTNYDGSTYIGARGEDKSWKVMLTAAP
-805 ATAQVTLT
+805 A
-813 VSGGS
+813 
-818 APAEATLSVDGAT
+818 
-831 VTQTVG
+831 
-837 ELENI
+837 EN
-842 PITIRNTS
+842 TYTTN
-850 AFDAAIR
+850 AI
-857 QVAINDTNNYFTVN
+857 VV
-871 GDGSS
+871 
-876 KIPANQSDAS
+876 
-886 SWYVT
+886 
-891 PKANLV
+891 
-897 EGTYSTKVTVTYN
+897 YN
-910 SGAGTSDHTAEATI
+910 SGAGTESKTVETTVTIQVTAAAQTG
-924 TLNVSGSAPAPQA
+924 L
-937 LSVTLSFEEG
+937 
-947 SENMTVGQRI
+947 SENQN
-957 KLTANATGGDGSYQ
+957 ANAVTGDVVDGMTPSDLQ
-971 YSWDGGGT
+971 PVTDSNQQIPTDAGQQT
-979 YVDASTWSYE
+979 YVDPA
-989 LVDGDAAKSPL
+989 
-1000 SLWVIV
+1000 
-1006 QDGSGAT
+1006 QQM
-1013 ATSNSIT
+1013 
-1020 ISVTNPS
+1020 SV
-1027 ASTLDLLPSDNNMDT
+1027 
-1042 LQEEPAVSQTQTYTE
+1042 E
-1057 PVQETYTE
+1057 PVQETSVE
-1065 PVQETY
+1065 PVQEPSAEPVQEPSVEPVQEPSVEPAQQSQ
-1071 TEPAPEPAAEPESQ
+1071 TEPEPQ
-1085 APAAVVLTIQSKSS
+1085 APVETVLTIQSSKSS
-1099 VTKGKTLQLTALMND
+1099 IVKGKTLQLTALIND
-1114 QAIVYDSN
+1114 QAIAYEQD
-1122 NDEAYPILWTLSG
+1122 DTYPIQWTVSG
-1135 AKSKGTSI
+1135 AQAKGTTI
-1143 SASGLLTVAADETAT
+1143 STSGLLIVAADETAST
-1158 SLTVTAT
+1158 LTVTAT
-1165 LKSDQNNFS
+1165 LKSDLNNFCS
-1174 TVNLKV
+1174 VNLKL

-1186 ETANTTTETVVNDD
+1186 ETGETTSETMVNED
-1200 GTNDAGMELL
+1200 GTSDVGMEML
-1210 DTLLNP
+1210 DMMFNP